1 MFIQIAQKVTS
12 YDSQN
17 KDVQGL
23 YFNLFVIILPFL
35 QVNYPLAIIECRKTV
50 SFFSSIFML
59 HSLIMSSVV
68 TSHYFVSD
76 NFHGIIDKKWLHIF
90 D

>member
-35 QVNYPLAIIECRKTV
+35 QVNYPL
-50 SFFSSIFML
+50 
-59 HSLIMSSVV
+59 SSVV